1 MSSERRG
8 NDCLCE
14 ALYEL
19 KLFQDLIKDSQT
31 KYYGQ
36 LLAKIVGTDTLPF
49 FLITKKGDPLSFS
62 DTNECFETSY
72 FRIESIDKEECC
84 ATISLLRPLDIEGYL
99 SNSLCDVVRL
109 ERTSTCKVVDLTRFC
124 AIQLLETELLT
135 RKVIIEPKW

>member
-1 MSSERRG
+1 MSSERKS
-8 NDCLCE
+8 NDCLCD

-49 FLITKKGDPLSFS
+49 FLLTKKGHPLSFS
-62 DTNECFETSY
+62 DTDECFETSY

-84 ATISLLRPLDIEGYL
+84 ATISLLRPLDIEGCL

-109 ERTSTCKVVDLTRFC
+109 ERTSTCKVVDLTCFC
-124 AIQLLETELLT
+124 AVQLLETELLT